1 MQPLS
6 CQIIFMLK
14 ELYINLAITII
25 FLFRATLRMKNTYE
39 VYTII
44 IQDAACIKMLLVVSS
59 QPTDGIDST
68 IPLKFR
74 AFYSSI
80 I

>member
-1 MQPLS
+1 
-6 CQIIFMLK
+6 
-14 ELYINLAITII
+14 
-25 FLFRATLRMKNTYE
+25 MKNTYE

-44 IQDAACIKMLLVVSS
+44 IQDAACIKMLLVVSC

-74 AFYSSI
+74 TFTVV
-80 I
+80 